1 MSYDSYLAHHGILGM
16 KWGVRRYQNAD
27 GSLTEAGKKRAE
39 KDAARADRKQKKI
52 DRRSI
57 RKAFNTATNA
67 DYKLNR
73 YAGKYLK
80 YAHKYSK
87 TDNEKRKARLE
98 AKAHKVVEK
107 IEKNKNIYDKAVDS
121 IKPIHTRQGERFIK
135 DILARSAY
143 DSSFDEYY
151 DGVYYY
157 RRFNQKKFDVN
168 AQRARDM
175 YDLSA
180 PIKQR

>member
-1 MSYDSYLAHHGILGM
+1 MSYDSYLAHHGVLGM
-16 KWGVRRYQNAD
+16 KWGVHRYRNQD
-27 GSLTEAGKKRAE
+27 GTITEAGKRRAE
-39 KDAARADRKQKKI
+39 KDAARADRKQKRI
-52 DRRSI
+52 DRRTI
-57 RKAFNTATNA
+57 RKAFNTATIA

-80 YAHKYSK
+80 YANKYSK

-98 AKAHKVVEK
+98 AKTHNVVEK
-107 IEKNKNIYDKAVDS
+107 IEKNKNVYDKAVDS

-135 DILARSAY
+135 DILARSAF
-143 DSSFDEYY
+143 DNSFDEYY
-151 DGVYYY
+151 NGQFYY
-157 RRFNQKKFDVN
+157 RRFNQKRFDVN